1 MKFVLLYSLAL
12 ATGLSS
18 PAPAPAAAPPGAQ
31 TPCRLLSGVDV
42 VRYLGGPATF
52 GSNPDGSICLARRGF
67 ATVIKVQVQN
77 DRQTVATENQRR
89 MAVPE
94 ICKMPNALLCTVA
107 QKSVTVKTARQ
118 GFDVYRDVMQ
128 RSPTYRVLPGIG
140 DEAFEYSF
148 NDSGSRGAT
157 AIAMYRGSIV
167 AVTLLGESV
176 SPQAAL
182 GQVPGIVRAVIAN
195 I

>member
-1 MKFVLLYSLAL
+1 MVAIPDFSAMKFVLLYSLAFV
-12 ATGLSS
+12 TG
-18 PAPAPAAAPPGAQ
+18 
-31 TPCRLLSGVDV
+31 
-42 VRYLGGPATF
+42 
-52 GSNPDGSICLARRGF
+52 RG
-67 ATVIKVQVQN
+67 
-77 DRQTVATENQRR
+77 
-89 MAVPE
+89 
-94 ICKMPNALLCTVA
+94 
-107 QKSVTVKTARQ
+107 Q

-182 GQVPGIVRAVIAN
+182 EQVPGIVRAVIAN